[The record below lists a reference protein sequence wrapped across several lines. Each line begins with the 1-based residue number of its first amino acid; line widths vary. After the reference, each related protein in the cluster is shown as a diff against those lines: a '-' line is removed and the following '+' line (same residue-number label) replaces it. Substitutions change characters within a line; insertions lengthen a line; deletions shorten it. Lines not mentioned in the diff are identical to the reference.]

1 MNANWYEYTIIKLT
15 KFVNRISVVA
25 VTRTGT
31 TWTTQDNLNPTC
43 SGAKSTVHHWRI
55 LVLYN

>member
-31 TWTTQDNLNPTC
+31 TWTTQVNCIPRVVVKIHGTSLENTR
-43 SGAKSTVHHWRI
+43 TI
-55 LVLYN
+55 